1 MNINWK
7 VRLKNKPF
15 LITFCTTVLTF
26 IYTILGIF
34 SIVPPVSQSVV
45 IEFIAAAINI
55 LVAVGIV
62 VDPTTT
68 GITDSSQAMKYNTPS
83 SN

>member
-15 LITFCTTVLTF
+15 LITFCTTILTF
-26 IYTILGIF
+26 IYTILGLF
-34 SIVPPVSQSVV
+34 SIVPPVSQSMI
-45 IEFIAAAINI
+45 IELIAAAVNI
-55 LVAVGIV
+55 LVAIGIV
-62 VDPTTT
+62 IDPTTT
-68 GITDSSQAMKYNTPS
+68 GFTDSSQAMKYNTPS

>member
-15 LITFCTTVLTF
+15 LIAFCTTVLTF

-34 SIVPPVSQSVV
+34 SIVPPISQSMV
-45 IEFIAAAINI
+45 IELIAAAVNI

-62 VDPTTT
+62 IDPTTT
-68 GITDSSQAMKYNTPS
+68 GLTDSSQAMSYASPNGD
-83 SN
+83 